1 MLNYRSSALHKPN
14 HTTIRQID
22 MDTILHQVTRSFIYL
37 VLLCCEKARQGR
49 RYPTL
54 ILLDLFKIPL
64 SIFLIFSFP
73 FSILGFYQ
81 FLSARGGAA
90 SGIVAFFFLKTF
102 LVCAHLSLLSCIII
116 QVDLLFKCS
125 SSARFVYRF
134 LPIVLALSL
143 MIHLHR
149 PDFWG
154 FFLWI
159 KNIQA

>member
-90 SGIVAFFFLKTF
+90 SGIVAFFFF
-102 LVCAHLSLLSCIII
+102 FENVPC
-116 QVDLLFKCS
+116 VCS
-125 SSARFVYRF
+125 SFVTELYHY
-134 LPIVLALSL
+134 SS
-143 MIHLHR
+143 R
-149 PDFWG
+149 PVV
-154 FFLWI
+154 
-159 KNIQA
+159 

>member
-81 FLSARGGAA
+81 FLSARGGG
-90 SGIVAFFFLKTF
+90 SLRDCGFFFF
-102 LVCAHLSLLSCIII
+102 ENVPC
-116 QVDLLFKCS
+116 VCS
-125 SSARFVYRF
+125 SFVTELYHY
-134 LPIVLALSL
+134 SS
-143 MIHLHR
+143 R
-149 PDFWG
+149 PVV
-154 FFLWI
+154 
-159 KNIQA
+159 